1 MYTIQELK
9 GTNEQANTKQH
20 SNTKQAAYLC
30 STSITHSHTLIK
42 TVSPLLLSITK
53 IQSTYSC
60 VSAHKTIHSTMEMT
74 KKPSTSTTEQADIPP
89 PSPFVSASAEREE
102 LERLVSSTSS
112 ATTRSSSSSSR
123 QNYIPTAVPITN
135 GDRFDENAPVAVAT
149 SVASLPSSS
158 ASAAVSNNNASTTK
172 KESSKSDDKSLDDDD
187 IKVEAITNNNFNNNI
202 PTAST
207 LPTHTVHIPS
217 TQQQTTQ
224 SLLRAANVGGQI
236 RSEEEFASVA
246 RAARHKPSIQSNT
259 DNLVQIANTKAK
271 PNKYKQDEG
280 LTVDEAIHHLSN
292 STLHKLEIPSTT
304 ESDIRPY
311 SNAPAKAKGGG
322 YETKEYE
329 TKEYETS
336 EYETSEYKS
345 VYDD

>member
-1 MYTIQELK
+1 
-9 GTNEQANTKQH
+9 
-20 SNTKQAAYLC
+20 
-30 STSITHSHTLIK
+30 
-42 TVSPLLLSITK
+42 
-53 IQSTYSC
+53 
-60 VSAHKTIHSTMEMT
+60 MEMT
-74 KKPSTSTTEQADIPP
+74 KKPPKSTTDQADRPP

-102 LERLVSSTSS
+102 LERLVSST
-112 ATTRSSSSSSR
+112 TTSSSTSSSQ
-123 QNYIPTAVPITN
+123 QNYIPTAVPIISE
-135 GDRFDENAPVAVAT
+135 DRFDENAPVAVAT
-149 SVASLPSSS
+149 SVASLPS
-158 ASAAVSNNNASTTK
+158 AATAAAISNNNTK
-172 KESSKSDDKSLDDDD
+172 KESSKSDEKSFDDDD
-187 IKVEAITNNNFNNNI
+187 IKVEAITNNNFNNNNI

-207 LPTHTVHIPS
+207 LPTHTAHIPS

-246 RAARHKPSIQSNT
+246 RAARHKPAIQSTT

-280 LTVDEAIHHLSN
+280 LTVDEAIHHLTN
-292 STLHKLEIPSTT
+292 STLKKLEIPSTT

-311 SNAPAKAKGGG
+311 SNTPAKAKGGG

-329 TKEYETS
+329 TKEYETK
-336 EYETSEYKS
+336 EYETTGYKS

>member
-1 MYTIQELK
+1 
-9 GTNEQANTKQH
+9 
-20 SNTKQAAYLC
+20 
-30 STSITHSHTLIK
+30 
-42 TVSPLLLSITK
+42 
-53 IQSTYSC
+53 
-60 VSAHKTIHSTMEMT
+60 MT
-74 KKPSTSTTEQADIPP
+74 KKPSNSTTEQADITP

-102 LERLVSSTSS
+102 LERLVSTSS
-112 ATTRSSSSSSR
+112 ATRSSISSSQ
-123 QNYIPTAVPITN
+123 QNYIPTAVAITSE
-135 GDRFDENAPVAVAT
+135 DRFDENAPVAVAT
-149 SVASLPSSS
+149 SVASLPS
-158 ASAAVSNNNASTTK
+158 AATAVSTINNAYTTK
-172 KESSKSDDKSLDDDD
+172 KESLKSNEKSFDDD
-187 IKVEAITNNNFNNNI
+187 IKVEAVTNNNFNNNI

-207 LPTHTVHIPS
+207 LPTHTAHIPS

-292 STLHKLEIPSTT
+292 STLKRMEIPTT
-304 ESDIRPY
+304 DSDIRPY
-311 SNAPAKAKGGG
+311 SNAPAKTNGG

-329 TKEYETS
+329 TKEYKTS
-336 EYETSEYKS
+336 DYETTEYKS

>member
-1 MYTIQELK
+1 
-9 GTNEQANTKQH
+9 
-20 SNTKQAAYLC
+20 
-30 STSITHSHTLIK
+30 
-42 TVSPLLLSITK
+42 
-53 IQSTYSC
+53 
-60 VSAHKTIHSTMEMT
+60 MEMT
-74 KKPSTSTTEQADIPP
+74 KKPPKSTTERADIPP
-89 PSPFVSASAEREE
+89 PSPFVSASAEREQ

-112 ATTRSSSSSSR
+112 ATIARSSTSSQ
-123 QNYIPTAVPITN
+123 QNYIPTAVPITS
-135 GDRFDENAPVAVAT
+135 GDRFNENAPVAVAT

-187 IKVEAITNNNFNNNI
+187 IKVEAITNNNFINNNI

-207 LPTHTVHIPS
+207 LPTHTAHIPS

-280 LTVDEAIHHLSN
+280 LTVDEGIHHLSN
-292 STLHKLEIPSTT
+292 STLKKLEIPSTT

-311 SNAPAKAKGGG
+311 SNTPSKAKGGG

-336 EYETSEYKS
+336 DYETTEYKS